1 MDTIHWH
8 GIAQERF
15 KRYEKWINTDG
26 QLCGS
31 YAAAVFLAYLQD
43 YEPPFHLPRFVRQ
56 MDSADG
62 ENLVHYL
69 RLFIQPLGLA
79 TIPLQVSWGISRFC
93 RYVDQPYWAR
103 LTPIGGWER
112 TVKRIDQGLP
122 LIVGL
127 NKKLGSTYG
136 NHWVVAYAYG
146 EDQTGKRWVKVHD
159 NWGNY
164 RAVVPAKWLMSTVS
178 FKEIGEI
185 KQTNE
190 N

>member
-1 MDTIHWH
+1 MACIQWQ
-8 GIAQERF
+8 GISEERF
-15 KRYEKWINTDG
+15 KRYEDWINSDG

-31 YAAAVFLAYLQD
+31 YAAMILLAYLQD
-43 YEPPFHLPRFVRQ
+43 YHPTFKLPPFVRKKG
-56 MDSADG
+56 SSDG

-69 RLFIQPLGLA
+69 QLFIQPLGFS

-93 RYVDQPYWAR
+93 HFMKQPQWAR
-103 LTPIGGWER
+103 STPIGGWER
-112 TVKRIDQGLP
+112 TIKRIDTGLP

-127 NKKLGSTYG
+127 NQRLGSTYG

-146 EDQTGKRWVKVHD
+146 EDQEGKRWVKVHD

-164 RAVVPAKWLMSTVS
+164 RAVVPAKWLMSTIS
-178 FKEIGEI
+178 FKEICEI
-185 KQTNE
+185 AETNE